1 MIVNYKYLYS
11 DYENLVVDITSVFI
25 DATSTHYWWEYMTP
39 DVNVYRTATL
49 LIREHG
55 SYAARAAEQQADRFL
70 DSDDWDRH
78 RVWRRVVAAVQELQ
92 RTAPPMSL
100 QHH

>member
-1 MIVNYKYLYS
+1 MI
-11 DYENLVVDITSVFI
+11 
-25 DATSTHYWWEYMTP
+25 P
-39 DVNVYRTATL
+39 DVNVYRTASL

-55 SYAARAAEQQADRFL
+55 FDAAQAAERQADRFL
-70 DSDDWDRH
+70 DSDDWDEH